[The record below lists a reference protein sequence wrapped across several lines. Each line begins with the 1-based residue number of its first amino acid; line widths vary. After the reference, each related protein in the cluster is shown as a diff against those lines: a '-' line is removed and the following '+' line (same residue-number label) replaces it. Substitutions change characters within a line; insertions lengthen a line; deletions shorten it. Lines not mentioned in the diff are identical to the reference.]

1 MGDTNVTR
9 ADTQSDTPIDAPA
22 DTASDAPATGTR
34 KTSILAQVR
43 EAVRSN
49 RRGHSPLF
57 LWMRTHHDDLA
68 AEFAANT
75 PNWQQLAQ
83 IFCDQG
89 LTDQT
94 GKAPSPAIAR
104 LTWYRVRQAVART
117 KAEADRK
124 PRVTFPLA
132 AATPLPSPVPC
143 QPRPPADRPP
153 ALSPPV
159 QPATGADDDP
169 IARLRRTLNERSGRY

>member
-1 MGDTNVTR
+1 MR
-9 ADTQSDTPIDAPA
+9 ADTQSDTPVDVRADA
-22 DTASDAPATGTR
+22 ASDTTSTR
-34 KTSILAQVR
+34 KTSIITQVR

-57 LWMRTHHDDLA
+57 LWMRMHHDDLA

-83 IFCDQG
+83 IFRDEG

-117 KAEADRK
+117 KVESKRK
-124 PRVTFPLA
+124 PLVSVALA
-132 AATPLPSPVPC
+132 AAAPLPSPAPC
-143 QPRPPADRPP
+143 DPGLPPAV
-153 ALSPPV
+153 SPTR
-159 QPATGADDDP
+159 QQATGADDDP

>member
-1 MGDTNVTR
+1 LMRT
-9 ADTQSDTPIDAPA
+9 DTQSDTPLDARA
-22 DTASDAPATGTR
+22 DTTSDTPSTR
-34 KTSILAQVR
+34 RTSIISQVR

-83 IFCDQG
+83 IFRDEG

-104 LTWYRVRQAVART
+104 LTWYRVRQAVAQT
-117 KAEADRK
+117 KAEAKRK
-124 PRVTFPLA
+124 PLVSVALA
-132 AATPLPSPVPC
+132 AATPLPSPMPRE
-143 QPRPPADRPP
+143 PRPPADRPP
-153 ALSPPV
+153 APSPPV

>member
-1 MGDTNVTR
+1 MR

-22 DTASDAPATGTR
+22 DAARDAPATR

-43 EAVRSN
+43 EAIRSN

-57 LWMRTHHDDLA
+57 LWMRTHHDDLT

-83 IFCDQG
+83 IFRDEG
-89 LTDQT
+89 LTDRT

-117 KAEADRK
+117 KAEANRK
-124 PRVTFPLA
+124 PRVSALA
-132 AATPLPSPVPC
+132 GTTALPSPMPC
-143 QPRPPADRPP
+143 EPRPTADRPP
-153 ALSPPV
+153 AVSSPV